1 MFRILSAC
9 QKSLFDKLVDGGAS
23 SPARCR
29 ASNLRF
35 EPSAVS
41 PRAKPENPKGFQP
54 PCHPLQF
61 LLESYGFRPQKLQ
74 RNGFCSG
81 KLNFP
86 PQKSSRPRRSRR
98 RGTIVVREGF
108 GSLALSR
115 GFDRLRIRC
124 FGSSL
129 SVRRS
134 CAERPEKRERRHE
147 YHLRPFRE
155 TAFAHAVGKG
165 ISAPG
170 KMGGSA
176 ALGALTSRMT
186 KPHGVEKMG
195 TRSCKKGF
203 DLIKKGKEHIK
214 QGMNHKAHFR
224 RKRDAPG

>member
-1 MFRILSAC
+1 MALSPPPCGNWIAEP
-9 QKSLFDKLVDGGAS
+9 KKKPGSGSSRRHISRGSETSDPLSLSNSLFDKPVDGEAS
-23 SPARCR
+23 SPVHDH
-29 ASNLRF
+29 
-35 EPSAVS
+35 PT
-41 PRAKPENPKGFQP
+41 PPYTPPESIG
-54 PCHPLQF
+54 
-61 LLESYGFRPQKLQ
+61 
-74 RNGFCSG
+74 
-81 KLNFP
+81 
-86 PQKSSRPRRSRR
+86 
-98 RGTIVVREGF
+98 IREGS
-108 GSLALSR
+108 GPLELSR

-124 FGSSL
+124 LGSSL

-147 YHLRPFRE
+147 HHLRPFRE

-176 ALGALTSRMT
+176 ALGTLTYRMT
-186 KPHGVEKMG
+186 KPHGVKKKG

-203 DLIKKGKEHIK
+203 DLRKQGKEHIK